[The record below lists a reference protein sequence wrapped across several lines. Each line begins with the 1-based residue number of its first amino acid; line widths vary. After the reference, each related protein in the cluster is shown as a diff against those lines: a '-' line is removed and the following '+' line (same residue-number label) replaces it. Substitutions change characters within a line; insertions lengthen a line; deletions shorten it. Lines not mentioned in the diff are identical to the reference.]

1 MNNTISRFIYW
12 GILFGVLANAVRIYF
27 SQQDAQLIAEE
38 GVYAWY
44 FQLNYLGNVV
54 LCACAITSFILYRK
68 YFPSFINICY
78 ILMILAV
85 TVASIPDFDRIF
97 KRPTFFFSIKGI
109 GTYINFGLLYFV
121 ADTERFPK
129 VLKLFYYLCFAFI
142 IAGLINLAQVGLGA
156 SRREFMLTIKDLAF
170 YCMWVFPY
178 FFLQDE
184 DDKRKNLINLIAFML
199 IVFLVFC
206 TGARSYLIISA
217 LYFVIKFSKQLRSQN
232 GVFAV
237 LGMLLVIGAGY
248 VVLQNSDYSMT
259 VEGAAANLS
268 ERSDQDTRSDQI
280 LDFLSQYNME
290 YLVQGVGPKGTWYW
304 HSIDSK
310 YEFLDNQ
317 FLLLAWWAGLPAI
330 ITYLVFLVKSLF
342 VKSEILLFQDIKG
355 IKLIIGLWI
364 AACLGFAIY
373 VTISSEP
380 YYYFISFMIGIN
392 ACQYTKIWGEPEEYD
407 EEATDM
413 T

>member
-1 MNNTISRFIYW
+1 MNSTIAKFIYW
-12 GILFGVLANAVRIYF
+12 GILFGVCSNAVRIYF
-27 SQQDAQLIAEE
+27 SQMDAQVIAEDE
-38 GVYAWY
+38 VYGWY
-44 FQLNYLGNVV
+44 FKLNYFGNVV
-54 LCACAITSFILYRK
+54 LCACSIASFFLYKK
-68 YFPSFINICY
+68 YFPSFINTCY

-85 TVASIPDFDRIF
+85 TAASIPDFDKIF
-97 KRPTFFFSIKGI
+97 ARPTFFFSIKGI

-142 IAGLINLAQVGLGA
+142 VAGFINLAQVGLGA

-184 DDKRKNLINLIAFML
+184 EDKKKNLINLAAFML
-199 IVFLVFC
+199 IVVLVFS
-206 TGARSYLIISA
+206 TGARSYLIICA
-217 LYFVIKFSKQLRSQN
+217 LVLMIKFSKQLKSKN
-232 GVFAV
+232 GVFAII
-237 LGMLLVIGAGY
+237 GMLLLIGIGY
-248 VVLQNSDYSMT
+248 VVLLNSEYSGT
-259 VEGAAANLS
+259 LEGAATNLS
-268 ERSDQDTRSDQI
+268 ERSDQDTRSEQI
-280 LDFLSQYNME
+280 LDFLGQYDMD

-304 HSIDSK
+304 HSIESK

-330 ITYLVFLVKSLF
+330 LIYLIFLVRSMF
-342 VKSEILLFQDIKG
+342 VKSEILLFQNIKG
-355 IKLIIGLWI
+355 VKLMIGLWI

-392 ACQYTKIWGEPEEYD
+392 ACQYTKIWGDPEEFE
-407 EEATDM
+407 EEAV
-413 T
+413 

>member
-1 MNNTISRFIYW
+1 MNSTIAKFIYW
-12 GILFGVLANAVRIYF
+12 GILFGVCSNAVRIYF
-27 SQQDAQLIAEE
+27 SQMDAQVIAEDE
-38 GVYAWY
+38 VYGWY
-44 FQLNYLGNVV
+44 FKLNYFGNVV
-54 LCACAITSFILYRK
+54 LCACSIASFFLYKK
-68 YFPSFINICY
+68 YFPSFINTCY

-85 TVASIPDFDRIF
+85 TAASIPDFDKIF
-97 KRPTFFFSIKGI
+97 ARPTFFFSIKGI

-142 IAGLINLAQVGLGA
+142 VAGFINLAQVGLGA

-184 DDKRKNLINLIAFML
+184 EDKKKNLINLAAFML
-199 IVFLVFC
+199 IVVLVFS
-206 TGARSYLIISA
+206 TGARSYLIICA
-217 LYFVIKFSKQLRSQN
+217 LVLMIKFSKQLKSKN
-232 GVFAV
+232 GVFAII
-237 LGMLLVIGAGY
+237 GMLLLIGIGY
-248 VVLQNSDYSMT
+248 VVLLNSEYSGT
-259 VEGAAANLS
+259 LEGAATNLS
-268 ERSDQDTRSDQI
+268 ERSDQDTRSEQI
-280 LDFLSQYNME
+280 LDFLGQYDMD

-304 HSIDSK
+304 HSIESK

-330 ITYLVFLVKSLF
+330 LIYLIFLVRFMF
-342 VKSEILLFQDIKG
+342 VKSEILLFQNIKG
-355 IKLIIGLWI
+355 VKLMIGLWI

-392 ACQYTKIWGEPEEYD
+392 ACQYTKIWGDPEEFE
-407 EEATDM
+407 EEAV
-413 T
+413 

>member
-1 MNNTISRFIYW
+1 MNSTIARFIYW
-12 GILFGVLANAVRIYF
+12 GILFGVSCNAVRIYL
-27 SQQDAQLIAEE
+27 SQLDAQAIAEDE
-38 GVYAWY
+38 VYGWY

-54 LCACAITSFILYRK
+54 LCACSIASFILYRK
-68 YFPSFINICY
+68 YFPSFINTCY

-85 TVASIPDFDRIF
+85 TVASVPDFDTIF

-129 VLKLFYYLCFAFI
+129 VLKLFYYMCFAFI
-142 IAGLINLAQVGLGA
+142 IGGFINLAKVGMGA

-184 DDKRKNLINLIAFML
+184 EDKKKNIINLVAFMM
-199 IVFLVFC
+199 IVVLVFT

-217 LYFVIKFSKQLRSQN
+217 LYLMIKFSKQLRSKN
-232 GVFAV
+232 GVFAII
-237 LGMLLVIGAGY
+237 GMLLLIGIGY
-248 VVLQNSDYSMT
+248 VVLLNSEYSGT
-259 VEGAAANLS
+259 LEGAATNLS

-280 LDFLSQYNME
+280 LDFLSQYDMD
-290 YLVQGVGPKGTWYW
+290 YFIQGVGPKGTWYW
-304 HSIDSK
+304 HSIESK

-330 ITYLVFLVKSLF
+330 LIYLVFLIKSLYT
-342 VKSEILLFQDIKG
+342 KSEILLFQDIKG
-355 IKLIIGLWI
+355 VKLIIGLWI

-380 YYYFISFMIGIN
+380 YYYFISFMIGLN
-392 ACQYTKIWGEPEEYD
+392 ACQYTKIWGEPEE
-407 EEATDM
+407 EPAIEAA
-413 T
+413 